1 MYWERKIHEVLKFEK
16 KNSKDFF
23 NSSNKPPQYTPHKI
37 VSQSKVRKAIEKM
50 ALGKPKKTLNV
61 HYIFCSE
68 IQKNYS
74 FCFSLINC
82 R

>member
-1 MYWERKIHEVLKFEK
+1 MYWEKNIHEVLKFERK
-16 KNSKDFF
+16 TVRIFF
-23 NSSNKPPQYTPHKI
+23 NSSNKPPQYTLHKI
-37 VSQSKVRKAIEKM
+37 VSQSKVKKVEKM
-50 ALGKPKKTLNV
+50 ALGKPKKTLHV

-74 FCFSLINC
+74 FCFSLINY